1 MNIYLDIETLPT
13 TDALLIAEMAKTIT
27 APGQYKKQDSIDA
40 WLADNRESA
49 LKDIVAKTSFDGMYG
64 RIACICYAIDD
75 GEIYSVD
82 LGCDGPGD
90 EKLMLERF
98 YSHVFD
104 LTSVSHYSGATTV
117 PATFV
122 GHNIAGFDLPFL
134 KHRSIIHGVRPVP
147 VVAKAMAAKPWGGE
161 IADTMLMWSP
171 EREKRVSMDK
181 LCRAFG
187 IPGKGDFDGS
197 MVAETWPV
205 DPQKVIDYCKADVQR
220 TREIYKRLTFAGMWT
235 EMERIE
241 A

>member
-13 TDALLIAEMAKTIT
+13 TDANLIAEMAKTIT

-40 WLADNRESA
+40 WLSENRESA
-49 LKDIVAKTSFDGMYG
+49 LKELVAKTSFDGIFG
-64 RIACICYAIDD
+64 SIACICYAFDD

-82 LGCDGPGD
+82 MNSSGD
-90 EKLMLERF
+90 EKTMLEHI

-104 LTSVSHYSGATTV
+104 QTAVAHHSGMANSA
-117 PATFV
+117 ATFV

-134 KHRSIIHGVRPVP
+134 KHRSIIQNVKPPVA
-147 VVAKAMAAKPWGGE
+147 VLRAMAAKPWGAE
-161 IADTMLMWSP
+161 IADTILMWSP

-197 MVAETWPV
+197 MIAETWPV
-205 DPQKVIDYCKADVQR
+205 DPQKVISYCKGDVDR
-220 TREIYKRLTFAGMWT
+220 TRQIYKRLTFANAT
-235 EMERIE
+235 AELERI
-241 A
+241 AA